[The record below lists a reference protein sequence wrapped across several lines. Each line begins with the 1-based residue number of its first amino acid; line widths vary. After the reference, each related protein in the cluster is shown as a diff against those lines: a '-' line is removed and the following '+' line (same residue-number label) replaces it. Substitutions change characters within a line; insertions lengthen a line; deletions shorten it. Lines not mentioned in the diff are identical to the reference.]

1 MLDSKIYS
9 SFFSAVNV
17 VSSKPCVGPL
27 PRIKISFY
35 YKHAGMNS
43 YQRQL
48 LFTFLANLLHNV
60 NLAHESKIIPES
72 EYPYLLGSAF
82 AVNLIA
88 PNKEFPN
95 VNCYVND
102 HKFIV

>member
-1 MLDSKIYS
+1 M
-9 SFFSAVNV
+9 
-17 VSSKPCVGPL
+17 
-27 PRIKISFY
+27 
-35 YKHAGMNS
+35 
-43 YQRQL
+43 
-48 LFTFLANLLHNV
+48 FLANLLHNV

-102 HKFIV
+102 HKFIL